1 MSKFNIY
8 IIKEILL
15 SFLLLFTL
23 LTGIL
28 WLGQGLRHIDLLT
41 SDNISFISYLSYIV
55 MLIPKITT
63 ITIPISLYLTVLVC
77 LNRIRTDSELL
88 ILWASGES
96 STSILLK
103 PILLISISI
112 FFIYLLITITITP
125 YSLNEIR
132 QKIIEIR
139 SSGLNSS
146 ILQER
151 KFISPTDNL
160 TIFIQERDG
169 NEIDNLLIHDLKN
182 KSKPQTYIA
191 QKGEFISDSNIKILR
206 LYNGSIQ
213 IFNKSDQRISEI
225 EFDTYDL
232 DLSPYNKV
240 EDDHRYADELFTIEI
255 YKNLKG
261 KSLGEFN
268 KEEREQFAEINNRLI
283 SPLYLLCLSILPLLV
298 LNYLKSPNSSSVV
311 VISLISLIALLIKI
325 LDITLANLLIDNNY
339 LVYLNYFMPLFI
351 LFSFLLLINLDNPIL
366 HLRKKYVFKN

>member
-15 SFLLLFTL
+15 SFFLLSTL

-41 SDNISFISYLSYIV
+41 SDNISFVSYLSYIV

-63 ITIPISLYLTVLVC
+63 LTIPISLFLTVLLS

-96 STSILLK
+96 NKSILLK
-103 PILLISISI
+103 PILLISLSI
-112 FFIYLLITITITP
+112 FVIYLLITINITP

-139 SSGLNSS
+139 SSGINSS

-151 KFISPTDNL
+151 KFISPTDSL

-182 KSKPQTYIA
+182 KDKPQTYIA
-191 QKGEFISDSNIKILR
+191 QKGQFISEGNIKLLR
-206 LYNGSIQ
+206 LYNGNIQ
-213 IFNKSDQRISEI
+213 IFDKSDNRISEI

-232 DLSPYNKV
+232 DLSPYSKV
-240 EDDHRYADELFTIEI
+240 ESSHRYSDELFTKEI
-255 YKNLKG
+255 YNNLQG
-261 KSLGEFN
+261 KSIAEFN
-268 KEEREQFAEINNRLI
+268 NYEREQFAEINNRII
-283 SPLYLLCLSILPLLV
+283 SPLYLICLSILPLLA
-298 LNYLKSPNSSSVV
+298 LNYLKSPNSNSILTISV
-311 VISLISLIALLIKI
+311 ISLIALLVKI
-325 LDITLANLLIDNNY
+325 LEISLANLLIENNY
-339 LVYLNYFMPLFI
+339 LVFLNYIMPIFI
-351 LFSFLLLINLDNPIL
+351 LTLFLILIIFDNPITNI
-366 HLRKKYVFKN
+366 KKYVFKN

>member
-15 SFLLLFTL
+15 SFFLLSTL

-41 SDNISFISYLSYIV
+41 SDNISFVSYLSYIV

-63 ITIPISLYLTVLVC
+63 LTIPISLFLTVLLS

-96 STSILLK
+96 NKSILLK
-103 PILLISISI
+103 PILLISLSI
-112 FFIYLLITITITP
+112 FVIYLLITINITP

-139 SSGLNSS
+139 SSGINSS

-151 KFISPTDNL
+151 KFISPTDSL

-182 KSKPQTYIA
+182 KDKPQTYIA
-191 QKGEFISDSNIKILR
+191 QKGQFISEGNIKLLR
-206 LYNGSIQ
+206 LYNGNIQ
-213 IFNKSDQRISEI
+213 IFDKSDNRISEI

-232 DLSPYNKV
+232 DLSPYSKV
-240 EDDHRYADELFTIEI
+240 ESSHRYSDELFTKEI
-255 YKNLKG
+255 YNNLQG
-261 KSLGEFN
+261 KSIAEFN
-268 KEEREQFAEINNRLI
+268 NYEREQFAEINNRII
-283 SPLYLLCLSILPLLV
+283 SPLYLICLSVLPLLA
-298 LNYLKSPNSSSVV
+298 LNYLKSPNSNSILTISV
-311 VISLISLIALLIKI
+311 ISLIALLIKI
-325 LDITLANLLIDNNY
+325 LEISLANLLIENNY
-339 LVYLNYFMPLFI
+339 LVFLNYIMPIFI
-351 LFSFLLLINLDNPIL
+351 LTLFLILIIFDNPITNI
-366 HLRKKYVFKN
+366 KKYVFKN

>member
-15 SFLLLFTL
+15 NFFLLATL

-63 ITIPISLYLTVLVC
+63 LTIPISLFLTILVC

-96 STSILLK
+96 NASILLK
-103 PILLISISI
+103 PILLVSLSI
-112 FFIYLLITITITP
+112 FLIYLIITITITP

-139 SSGLNSS
+139 SSGINSS

-151 KFISPTDNL
+151 KFISPTDTL
-160 TIFIQERDG
+160 TLFIQKRNG

-182 KSKPQTYIA
+182 KNKPQTYIA
-191 QKGEFISDSNIKILR
+191 QRGEFISDGNIKLLR
-206 LYNGSIQ
+206 LFNGNIQ
-213 IFNKSDQRISEI
+213 IFDKSDQRISEI

-232 DLSPYNKV
+232 DLSPYSKV
-240 EDDHRYADELFTIEI
+240 ESSHRYSDELFTMEI
-255 YKNLKG
+255 LSNLRG
-261 KSLGEFN
+261 KSLSMLN
-268 KEEREQFAEINNRLI
+268 NYEREQFAEINNRLI
-283 SPLYLLCLSILPLLV
+283 APLYLISLSILPLLA
-298 LNYLKSPNSSSVV
+298 LKYLKSPNSNSIFI
-311 VISLISLIALLIKI
+311 ISNVSIVALLIKI
-325 LDITLANLLIDNNY
+325 LEISLSNLLIENNY
-339 LVYLNYFMPLFI
+339 LVYLNYFIPLFI
-351 LFSFLLLINLDNPIL
+351 FILFLTLIILDYSIL
-366 HLRKKYVFKN
+366 SLKKYVFKN

>member
-15 SFLLLFTL
+15 SFFLLSTL

-41 SDNISFISYLSYIV
+41 SDNISFVSYLSYIV

-63 ITIPISLYLTVLVC
+63 LTIPISLFLAVLLS
-77 LNRIRTDSELL
+77 LNRIRNDSELL

-96 STSILLK
+96 NTSILLK
-103 PILLISISI
+103 PILLISLSI
-112 FFIYLLITITITP
+112 FVIYLLITINITP

-139 SSGLNSS
+139 SSGINSS

-151 KFISPTDNL
+151 KFISPTDSL

-182 KSKPQTYIA
+182 KDKPQTYIA
-191 QKGEFISDSNIKILR
+191 QKGQFISEGNIKLLR
-206 LYNGSIQ
+206 LYNGNIQ
-213 IFNKSDQRISEI
+213 IFDKSDNRISEI

-232 DLSPYNKV
+232 DLSPYSKV
-240 EDDHRYADELFTIEI
+240 ESSHRYSDELFTKEI
-255 YKNLKG
+255 YNNLQG
-261 KSLGEFN
+261 KSIAEFN
-268 KEEREQFAEINNRLI
+268 NYEREQFAEINNRII
-283 SPLYLLCLSILPLLV
+283 SPLYLICLSVLPLLA
-298 LNYLKSPNSSSVV
+298 LNYLKSPNSNSILTISV
-311 VISLISLIALLIKI
+311 ISLIALIIKI
-325 LDITLANLLIDNNY
+325 LEISLANLLIENNY
-339 LVYLNYFMPLFI
+339 LVFLNYIMPIFI
-351 LFSFLLLINLDNPIL
+351 LTLFLILIIFDNPITNI
-366 HLRKKYVFKN
+366 KKYVFKN

>member
-63 ITIPISLYLTVLVC
+63 ITIPISLFLTVLVC

-96 STSILLK
+96 NTSILLK
-103 PILLISISI
+103 PILLISTSI

-169 NEIDNLLIHDLKN
+169 NQIDNLLIHDLKD

-232 DLSPYNKV
+232 DLSPYDKV
-240 EDDHRYADELFTIEI
+240 EDDHRYADELFTKEI

-261 KSLGEFN
+261 KSLSGFN
-268 KEEREQFAEINNRLI
+268 KEEREQFAEINNRFI
-283 SPLYLLCLSILPLLV
+283 SPLYLICLSILPLLV
-298 LNYLKSPNSSSVV
+298 LNYLKSPNSSSVF
-311 VISLISLIALLIKI
+311 VISIISLIALLIKI

-366 HLRKKYVFKN
+366 NLRKKYVFKN

>member
-15 SFLLLFTL
+15 SFILLVTL

-41 SDNISFISYLSYIV
+41 SDNISFVSYLSYIV
-55 MLIPKITT
+55 MLVPKLTT
-63 ITIPISLYLTVLVC
+63 ITIPVSLFLTVLLC
-77 LNRIRTDSELL
+77 LNRIRTDSELV

-96 STSILLK
+96 NTTILLK

-112 FFIYLLITITITP
+112 FFINLILSIAITP

-132 QKIIEIR
+132 QKIIDIR
-139 SSGLNSS
+139 SSGINSS

-182 KSKPQTYIA
+182 KAKPQTYIA
-191 QKGEFISDSNIKILR
+191 QKGEFISDSNVKILR
-206 LYNGSIQ
+206 LFNGSIQ

-232 DLSPYNKV
+232 DLSPYSKV
-240 EDDHRYADELFTIEI
+240 EGNHRYADELFTTEI
-255 YKNLKG
+255 YNNLKG
-261 KSLGEFN
+261 KPLRDLN
-268 KEEREQFAEINNRLI
+268 KDEQEQFAEINNRII
-283 SPLYLLCLSILPLLV
+283 SPIYLICLSILPLLA
-298 LNYLKSPNSSSVV
+298 LNYLKSPNSNSVFPISI
-311 VISLISLIALLIKI
+311 ISLLALLIKI
-325 LDITLANLLIDNNY
+325 LEISMANLLIENNY
-339 LVYLNYFMPLFI
+339 LVYFNYFLPLFFLFLFLI
-351 LFSFLLLINLDNPIL
+351 LIIFDNSIL
-366 HLRKKYVFKN
+366 NLRKNVFKN

>member
-15 SFLLLFTL
+15 NFLLLSTL

-41 SDNISFISYLSYIV
+41 SDNISFVSYLSYII

-63 ITIPISLYLTVLVC
+63 LTIPVSLFLTVLISI
-77 LNRIRTDSELL
+77 NRIRTDSELL

-96 STSILLK
+96 NSAILLK
-103 PILLISISI
+103 PILLISSSV
-112 FFIYLLITITITP
+112 FLIYLLITLSITP

-139 SSGLNSS
+139 SSGINSS

-151 KFISPTDNL
+151 KFISPTDKL

-182 KSKPQTYIA
+182 KDKPQTYIA
-191 QKGEFISDSNIKILR
+191 QKGEFISNGNTKLLR

-225 EFDTYDL
+225 EYDTYDL
-232 DLSPYNKV
+232 DLSPYSKI
-240 EDDHRYADELFTIEI
+240 EGSHRYSDELFTREI
-255 YKNLKG
+255 YHNLKG
-261 KSLGEFN
+261 KPL
-268 KEEREQFAEINNRLI
+268 KELSNYEKEQFAEINNRII
-283 SPLYLLCLSILPLLV
+283 SPLYLICLSILPLLV
-298 LNYLKSPNSSSVV
+298 LNYLRSPNSNSVFP
-311 VISLISLIALLIKI
+311 ISIISLIALSIKI
-325 LDITLANLLIDNNY
+325 LEILLANLLIENNY
-339 LVYLNYFMPLFI
+339 LVYLNYFVPLFI
-351 LFSFLLLINLDNPIL
+351 LFIFLTLLYFDNSIFNL
-366 HLRKKYVFKN
+366 KKYVFKN

>member
-15 SFLLLFTL
+15 NFLLLSTL

-41 SDNISFISYLSYIV
+41 SDNISFVSYLSYII

-63 ITIPISLYLTVLVC
+63 LTIPVSLFLTILISI
-77 LNRIRTDSELL
+77 NRIRTDSELL

-96 STSILLK
+96 NSAILLK
-103 PILLISISI
+103 PILLISSLV
-112 FFIYLLITITITP
+112 FLIYLLITLSITP

-139 SSGLNSS
+139 SSGINSS

-151 KFISPTDNL
+151 KFISPTDKL

-169 NEIDNLLIHDLKN
+169 NEIDNLLIHDLKD

-191 QKGEFISDSNIKILR
+191 QKGEFISNGNTKLLR

-213 IFNKSDQRISEI
+213 IFNKSDKRISEI
-225 EFDTYDL
+225 EYDTYDL
-232 DLSPYNKV
+232 DLSPYSKIESN
-240 EDDHRYADELFTIEI
+240 HRYSDELFTHEI
-255 YKNLKG
+255 YDNLKG
-261 KSLGEFN
+261 KSLRDFN
-268 KEEREQFAEINNRLI
+268 SYEREQFAEINNRII
-283 SPLYLLCLSILPLLV
+283 SPLYLISFSILPLLV
-298 LNYLKSPNSSSVV
+298 LNFLKSPNSNSVIT
-311 VISLISLIALLIKI
+311 ISIISLIALLIKI
-325 LDITLANLLIDNNY
+325 LEVSLANLLIENNY
-339 LVYLNYFMPLFI
+339 LVYLNYFIPLFI
-351 LFSFLLLINLDNPIL
+351 LFLCFVFINFDNQIL
-366 HLRKKYVFKN
+366 RIKKNVFKN

>member
-15 SFLLLFTL
+15 SFFLLSTL

-41 SDNISFISYLSYIV
+41 SDNISFVSYLSYTV

-63 ITIPISLYLTVLVC
+63 LTIPVSLFLTVLLS

-96 STSILLK
+96 NKSILLK
-103 PILLISISI
+103 PILLISLSI
-112 FFIYLLITITITP
+112 FVIYLLITINITP

-139 SSGLNSS
+139 SSGINSS

-151 KFISPTDNL
+151 KFISPTDSL

-182 KSKPQTYIA
+182 KDKPQTYIA
-191 QKGEFISDSNIKILR
+191 QKGQFISEGNIKLLR
-206 LYNGSIQ
+206 LYNGNIQ
-213 IFNKSDQRISEI
+213 IFDKSDNRISEI

-232 DLSPYNKV
+232 DLSPYSKV
-240 EDDHRYADELFTIEI
+240 ESSHRYSDELFTKEI
-255 YKNLKG
+255 YNNLQG
-261 KSLGEFN
+261 KSIAEFN
-268 KEEREQFAEINNRLI
+268 NYEREQFAEINNRII
-283 SPLYLLCLSILPLLV
+283 SPLYLICLSILPLLA
-298 LNYLKSPNSSSVV
+298 LNYLKSPNSNSILTISV
-311 VISLISLIALLIKI
+311 ISLIALLVKI
-325 LDITLANLLIDNNY
+325 LEISLANLLIENNY
-339 LVYLNYFMPLFI
+339 LVFLNYIMPIFI
-351 LFSFLLLINLDNPIL
+351 LTLFLILIIFDNPITNI
-366 HLRKKYVFKN
+366 KKYVFKN